1 MKKFVVLFSLFAA
14 IAFAPAVFAQS
25 NRGSVKT
32 EKNGKAN
39 QRPVEVIESTESDVE
54 SESADEDLEQSDSN
68 VENSGD
74 IIKVDTKVVTVP
86 VRVLDRKGRFVGG
99 LTKENF
105 QIFEDKIEQEIAFF
119 SDQEQPFTV
128 ALVLDM
134 SYSSKFKIKEI
145 QRAAMDFVNELRP
158 ADKVL
163 VIAFDG
169 EVHVLSRPTNDRKVL
184 GRAIYQTKIDSG
196 TSLYDAVDWVINKEF
211 SRIDGRKAIVL
222 FTDGVDTSS
231 EKSHDMK
238 NLRDVLEADALI
250 YPIRYDTYADVQK
263 MKNQPIILQQP
274 TIPSPLPQKNR
285 SPLPFPLPTS
295 TVGTPDTKGTTA
307 EDYRRAE
314 IYLNEMAN
322 RTGGTLYEANT
333 FVDLARAFSKI
344 AEELR
349 TYYSIGFY
357 PKNEETGKARRK
369 LKVRVDRDK
378 VAVRARDSYV
388 VKDRNK

>member
-1 MKKFVVLFSLFAA
+1 MKKSA
-14 IAFAPAVFAQS
+14 ILLTLIFTIACASAVFAQS
-25 NRGSVKT
+25 NRGSVKA
-32 EKNGKAN
+32 EKKGKAN
-39 QRPVEVIESTESDVE
+39 QRPVEVFESKNADVE
-54 SESADEDLEQSDSN
+54 EEFEQSDSN
-68 VENSGD
+68 VENSDD

-86 VRVLDRKGRFVGG
+86 VRVLDGKGRFISG

-145 QRAAMDFVNELRP
+145 QRAAMDFINELRP

-163 VIAFDG
+163 VVSFDG

-196 TSLYDAVDWVINKEF
+196 TSLYDAFDWVINKEF
-211 SRIDGRKAIVL
+211 SKIDGRKAIVL
-222 FTDGVDTSS
+222 FSDGVDTTS
-231 EKSHDMK
+231 EKSHDVQ
-238 NLRDVLEADALI
+238 NLRDVLETDALI
-250 YPIRYDTYADVQK
+250 YPIQYDTYADVQK
-263 MKNQPIILQQP
+263 MKDQPIISRTP
-274 TIPSPLPQKNR
+274 TIPSPLPQKNK
-285 SPLPFPLPTS
+285 SPLPFPLPTA
-295 TVGTPDTKGTTA
+295 TVGMPGTKGTTS
-307 EDYRRAE
+307 EDYRRADN
-314 IYLNEMAN
+314 YLNEMAN
-322 RTGGTLYEANT
+322 RTGGTLYKANT

-357 PKNEETGKARRK
+357 PKNEDTNKSKRK
-369 LKVRVDRDK
+369 LKVSVDRDK

-388 VKDRNK
+388 VKNKN